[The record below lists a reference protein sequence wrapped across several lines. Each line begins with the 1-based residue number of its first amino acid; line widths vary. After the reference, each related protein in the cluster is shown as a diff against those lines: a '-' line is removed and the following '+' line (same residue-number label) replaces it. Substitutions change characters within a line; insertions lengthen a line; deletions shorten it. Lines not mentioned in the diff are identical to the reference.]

1 MKKILENISVQ
12 YLIPTQPALKYVIGY
27 KYLLGNLVGTIF
39 NGNFQ
44 PKDTFCK
51 R

>member
-1 MKKILENISVQ
+1 MKKILENIIVQ

-39 NGNFQ
+39 NGYFQ
-44 PKDTFCK
+44 PKDTYIL
-51 R
+51 